1 MRNASENGF
10 RKHHQARRDGGEAS
24 TPSMLKNKPRASRAK
39 DAEHGSREGR
49 SSSKSPSRSGN
60 YRGFKGKREP
70 SQKEKSMALHLGL
83 SSYNLEASQKSSLG
97 NSKSPI
103 RSMKS
108 GKSLKTRSAKKMQR
122 AQTHNQPRGK
132 RGAGGRRSNS
142 GASDLRSSNDSAKHG
157 SKNDRRSGQFY
168 SPRTASDFP
177 KWVQGKG
184 KQTKPSEEPNYMSQ
198 QMNRTQNPYENHLD
212 YEHDRNKSGT
222 SAAER
227 RRRAQ
232 EHYEKNRPK
241 IQSSQQQSMSAVD
254 VEESRA
260 S

>member
-1 MRNASENGF
+1 
-10 RKHHQARRDGGEAS
+10 
-24 TPSMLKNKPRASRAK
+24 
-39 DAEHGSREGR
+39 
-49 SSSKSPSRSGN
+49 
-60 YRGFKGKREP
+60 
-70 SQKEKSMALHLGL
+70 MALHLGL
-83 SSYNLEASQKSSLG
+83 SSYNLEASQKSSVG

-108 GKSLKTRSAKKMQR
+108 GKSLKTRSAKKMKR
-122 AQTHNQPRGK
+122 ARTHNQPRGK

-184 KQTKPSEEPNYMSQ
+184 KQTQPSEEPNYMSQ
-198 QMNRTQNPYENHLD
+198 LRASGADFMNNEQMNRTQNPYENHLD
-212 YEHDRNKSGT
+212 YEHNRNKSGT

-241 IQSSQQQSMSAVD
+241 IQSSQQQSMSAVE
-254 VEESRA
+254 VEESHA